1 MDTYKI
7 EISPRA
13 LELLQ
18 NSVNYIRDILLEPL
32 AAQAVCEDALETV
45 RELKNVAEALRLCS
59 DPRLRSLG
67 YHAARFRHHDYIML
81 YRIEG
86 HTAYIDAVYHLRQ
99 DYERI
104 FSRDLMNDD
113 R

>member
-32 AAQAVCEDALETV
+32 AAQAVWEDALETV
-45 RELKNVAEALRLCS
+45 RE
-59 DPRLRSLG
+59 
-67 YHAARFRHHDYIML
+67 
-81 YRIEG
+81 
-86 HTAYIDAVYHLRQ
+86 
-99 DYERI
+99 
-104 FSRDLMNDD
+104 
-113 R
+113 